1 MYLLFVFY
9 LKKVMIVWKII
20 YLVYRFFNFVDFDCG
35 IFKNWLFI
43 KNKKEDKIN
52 EKKWKKNK

>member
-52 EKKWKKNK
+52 EKKNK